1 MRVVEGIDRLD
12 ASDGRLF
19 VVVGVFDG
27 LHRGHAYLLEH
38 LRAEASRRGA
48 RPAVI
53 TFDHHPDEILTGA
66 APPLLLDPEE
76 RLERLEAAGVDVT
89 VVEVFDV
96 ALRMTPFDR
105 FVRHIAD
112 RVDLAGFLMTPDSA
126 FGHDRGG
133 TPETVAALGRDLGY
147 DVAVVPALEIDGR
160 TVRSGEIRAAIAAGD
175 LAEAEWLLGH
185 PYAIVGRAD
194 PKREEGLAN
203 GARAAGTRVS
213 VPMPVALPPAGEY
226 AVRLQAAN
234 ASSGSGGAGA
244 ATGIRPPSAANDE
257 LEGVVSI
264 DGDGA
269 IRVRDLDA
277 RAGSA
282 IRVTFGEPSSRLPLR
297 GSAGTIRRS

>member
-1 MRVVEGIDRLD
+1 MRVVEGIDRL
-12 ASDGRLF
+12 AAADGRLF

-38 LRAEASRRGA
+38 LRAEASQRGA

-76 RLERLEAAGVDVT
+76 RLARLAGAGVDIT

-105 FVRHIAD
+105 FVRRIAD

-133 TPETVAALGRDLGY
+133 TPETVAALGRRLRY
-147 DVAVVPALEIDGR
+147 DVAVIPALEIDGR
-160 TVRSGEIRAAIAAGD
+160 AVRSAEIRAAIASGD
-175 LAEAEWLLGH
+175 VAEAERLLGH
-185 PYAIVGRAD
+185 PYAIVGRAE
-194 PKREEGLAN
+194 P
-203 GARAAGTRVS
+203 GASSGDADVR

-226 AVRLQAAN
+226 AVRIEAADGS
-234 ASSGSGGAGA
+234 ASSGSAGSS
-244 ATGIRPPSAANDE
+244 TGIRASSRST
-257 LEGVVSI
+257 LERDGVVSI
-264 DGDGA
+264 DENGT
-269 IRVRDLDA
+269 IRLLDLTPE
-277 RAGSA
+277 AGSA
-282 IRVTFGEPSSRLPLR
+282 VRITFGEPRSRLPLQ